1 MEKEKNVEI
10 NTIPRLF
17 WDSVKSRGE
26 KVAMREKDLGIWQ
39 EISWLQYGEKA
50 KLTGLALHTLG
61 LEKGNVVSIASEGNP
76 EWLYTDMGTIGA
88 GGISSGVYTTDSAAQ
103 VKYLVNDSATKFYFA
118 ENEEQLD
125 KILEVRNECPTL
137 KKIIV
142 YDMEGLNDF
151 HDDQVISYE
160 EFLKI
165 GEKTNQENPNLWESL
180 VNNVSPD
187 DIAIL
192 VYTSG
197 TTGPSK
203 GAMINHTN
211 LLYSS
216 NTGYDIFD
224 VMEHEE
230 QLSFLPLC
238 HILERSVS
246 VMIPLKTGAVVN
258 FAESID
264 TVPEN
269 IREVSPTVFIA
280 VPRIWEKFYSSI
292 TILMKDATFIGK
304 FFYQL
309 SINVGSKYKEY
320 FIDGKEP
327 PLSLKLSYW
336 ICNQLVLKNIK
347 KLLGLN
353 NCRYALSGAAPISP
367 DLINWYLSLGI
378 DMREGWGMT
387 ETAGVGTAFYS
398 REIKLGYVGRAVNES
413 EVRIAQDGEILFRG
427 PGVFCG
433 YLNKPEQTKE
443 TLIDGWLHTGD
454 VGEIDNYGNLKI
466 TDRKKDIIITAG
478 GKNIS
483 PSEIE
488 NELKFSPFISDA
500 VVIGDKRKF
509 LSCLIMIDEENV
521 MKHAQDNDIPFS
533 NFESLCKSEEIV
545 SLIDDEVN
553 KVNKK
558 FASVEQVKKF
568 SLIDIQ
574 LTAED
579 DELTPTMKLKR
590 KFINQKYG
598 DIIESMYQSA

>member
-1 MEKEKNVEI
+1 LEKEKNVEI

-26 KVAMREKDLGIWQ
+26 RVAMREKDLGIWQ
-39 EISWLQYGEKA
+39 EISWSHYGEKA

-160 EFLKI
+160 EFLKV
-165 GEKTNQENPNLWESL
+165 GEKTDQENPDLWKSL
-180 VNNVSPD
+180 VNSVSPE

-211 LLYSS
+211 LLYSI

-292 TILMKDATFIGK
+292 TILMKDATFVGK
-304 FFYQL
+304 FFYQF

-398 REIKLGYVGRAVNES
+398 REIKLGHVGRAVNDS

>member
-26 KVAMREKDLGIWQ
+26 RVAMREKDLGIWQ
-39 EISWLQYGEKA
+39 EISWSHYGEKA

-76 EWLYTDMGTIGA
+76 EWLYTDMGTICA

-125 KILEVRNECPTL
+125 KILEVRGECPTL
-137 KKIIV
+137 KQIIV

-160 EFLKI
+160 EFLKV
-165 GEKTNQENPNLWESL
+165 GEKTDQENPDLWESL
-180 VNNVSPD
+180 VNSVSSE

-211 LLYSS
+211 LLYSI

-304 FFYQL
+304 FFYQF

-398 REIKLGYVGRAVNES
+398 REIKLGHVGRAVNDS

>member
-1 MEKEKNVEI
+1 MEEEKNVEI
-10 NTIPRLF
+10 KSIPQLF
-17 WDSVKSRGE
+17 WNTVQARSN
-26 KVAMREKDLGIWQ
+26 KVAMREKHLGIWQ
-39 EISWLQYGEKA
+39 EVTWKQYGENA
-50 KLTGLALHTLG
+50 KKTGLALHSLG
-61 LEKGNVVSIASEGNP
+61 LKKGEVVSIASEGNP
-76 EWLYTDMGTIGA
+76 EWLYTDMGIIGA
-88 GGISSGVYTTDSAAQ
+88 GGVSSGVYTTDSASQ
-103 VKYLVNDSATKFYFA
+103 VKYLVNDSSTKFYFA

-125 KILEVRNECPTL
+125 KILEVRNDCPTL
-137 KKIIV
+137 EKIIV
-142 YDMEGLNDF
+142 YDMEGLHNYK
-151 HDDQVISYE
+151 DDQVISYDQLIE
-160 EFLKI
+160 I
-165 GEKTNQENPNLWESL
+165 GEKIDLEQPNLWNDL
-180 VNNVSPD
+180 MQNVNSE

-203 GAMINHTN
+203 GAMINHNN
-211 LLYSS
+211 LLYSV
-216 NTGYDIFD
+216 NTGLEIFEP
-224 VMEHEE
+224 MENEE

-246 VMIPLKTGAVVN
+246 VIFPLKSGAVVN

-292 TILMKDATFIGK
+292 TILMKDATFIGRY
-304 FFYQL
+304 FYDV
-309 SINVGSKYKEY
+309 SIKTGAKYKEY
-320 FIDGKEP
+320 FIEGKEP
-327 PLSLKLSYW
+327 PITLKISFWL
-336 ICNQLVLKNIK
+336 CNFFVLTNIK
-347 KLLGLN
+347 KLLGLSK
-353 NCRYALSGAAPISP
+353 CRYALSGAAPISP
-367 DLINWYLSLGI
+367 ELINWYLSLGI

-398 REIKLGYVGRAVNES
+398 REIKLGHVGRAVNQS
-413 EVRIAQDGEILFRG
+413 EVRIANDGEILFKG

-454 VGEIDNYGNLKI
+454 VGEMDNYGNIKI

-488 NELKFSPFISDA
+488 NELKFSPFVSDA

-521 MKHAQDNDIPFS
+521 MKYAQDNDIPFS
-533 NFESLCKSEEIV
+533 NFESLCKSEEV
-545 SLIDDEVN
+545 VNLIDGEVS

-590 KFINQKYG
+590 KFINQKYSN
-598 DIIESMYQSA
+598 IIENMYQSA

>member
-1 MEKEKNVEI
+1 LEKEKNVEI

-26 KVAMREKDLGIWQ
+26 RVAMREKDLGIWQ
-39 EISWLQYGEKA
+39 EISWSHYGEKA
-50 KLTGLALHTLG
+50 KLTGLALHALG

-88 GGISSGVYTTDSAAQ
+88 GGISSGVYTTDSAEQ

-125 KILEVRNECPTL
+125 KILEVRGECPSL
-137 KKIIV
+137 KQIIV
-142 YDMEGLNDF
+142 FDMEGLNDF
-151 HDDQVISYE
+151 HDDQVLSYE

-211 LLYSS
+211 LLYSI

-292 TILMKDATFIGK
+292 TILMKDATFVGK
-304 FFYQL
+304 FFYQF

-398 REIKLGYVGRAVNES
+398 REIKLGHVGRAVNDS

-598 DIIESMYQSA
+598 DIIEGMYQSA

>member
-39 EISWLQYGEKA
+39 EISWSHYGEKA

-125 KILEVRNECPTL
+125 KILEVRGECSTL
-137 KKIIV
+137 MKIIV

-165 GEKTNQENPNLWESL
+165 GEKTNQENPDLWESL

-211 LLYSS
+211 LLYSI

-292 TILMKDATFIGK
+292 TILMKDATFVGK
-304 FFYQL
+304 FFYQF

-398 REIKLGYVGRAVNES
+398 REIKLGHVGRAVNES

>member
-10 NTIPRLF
+10 NTIPSLF
-17 WDSVKSRGE
+17 WDSVSIKSN
-26 KVAMREKDLGIWQ
+26 KIAMREKHLGIWQ
-39 EISWLQYGEKA
+39 ATTWEEYGTA
-50 KLTGLALHTLG
+50 ARSVGLALHSLG
-61 LEKGNVVSIASEGNP
+61 LKKGEVVSIASEGIP
-76 EWLYTDMGTIGA
+76 EWLFTDMGTIAA
-88 GGISSGVYTTDSAAQ
+88 GGISSGVYTTDSSTQ
-103 VKYLVNDSATKFYFA
+103 VKYLVNDSKTKFYFA

-125 KILEVRNECPTL
+125 KILEVRDECPSL
-137 KKIIV
+137 EKIIV
-142 YDMEGLNDF
+142 YDMEGLHEF
-151 HDDQVISYE
+151 KDDQVISYD
-160 EFLKI
+160 EFIKI
-165 GEKTNQENPNLWESL
+165 GQKLNAEQPDLWINLINE
-180 VNNVSPD
+180 VQPD

-203 GAMINHTN
+203 GAMISNQN
-211 LLYSS
+211 LMYSI
-216 NTGYDIFD
+216 NIGLEIFKPK
-224 VMEHEE
+224 ENEE

-246 VMIPLKTGAVVN
+246 VMFPLKSGSVVN

-269 IREVSPTVFIA
+269 IREVSPTAFIA

-292 TILMKDATFIGK
+292 TIIMKDATFIGK
-304 FFYQL
+304 YFYNL
-309 SINVGSKYKEY
+309 SIKVGSRYKDY
-320 FIDGKEP
+320 FVNGENP
-327 PLSLKLSYW
+327 PLRIKIAFW
-336 ICNQLVLKNIK
+336 ICDQLVLKNIK

-353 NCRYALSGAAPISP
+353 NCRYAFSGAAPISP
-367 DLINWYLSLGI
+367 ELINWYLSLGI

-387 ETAGVGTAFYS
+387 ETAGVGTAFYT
-398 REIKLGYVGRAVNES
+398 REIKTGFVGKAVNQS
-413 EVRIAQDGEILFRG
+413 EVRIAEDGEILFKG

-433 YLNKPEQTKE
+433 YLNKPEQTNEALK
-443 TLIDGWLHTGD
+443 DGWLHTGD
-454 VGEIDNYGNLKI
+454 VGQLDNYGNMKI

-488 NELKFSPFISDA
+488 NELKFSPFVSDA
-500 VVIGDKRKF
+500 VIIGDKRKF

-521 MKHAQDNDIPFS
+521 IKFAQDNDVPFS
-533 NFESLCKSEEIV
+533 NFESLCRTKEIV
-545 SLIDDEVN
+545 ELIDSEILN
-553 KVNKK
+553 VNKK
-558 FASVEQVKKF
+558 FANVEQVKKF
-568 SLIDIQ
+568 SLIDTQ

-590 KFINQKYG
+590 KFINEKYS

>member
-39 EISWLQYGEKA
+39 EISWSHYGEKA

-125 KILEVRNECPTL
+125 KILEVRSECPTL
-137 KKIIV
+137 KKIII

-165 GEKTNQENPNLWESL
+165 GEKTNQENPDLWESL

-211 LLYSS
+211 LLYSI

-246 VMIPLKTGAVVN
+246 VMIPLKTGAVIN

-398 REIKLGYVGRAVNES
+398 REIKLGHVGRAVNDS

-533 NFESLCKSEEIV
+533 NFESLCKSEEII

>member
-17 WDSVKSRGE
+17 WDSVKSRGK

-39 EISWLQYGEKA
+39 EISWSHYGERA

-61 LEKGNVVSIASEGNP
+61 LKKGNVVSIASEGNP

-125 KILEVRNECPTL
+125 KILEVRGECPTL
-137 KKIIV
+137 KQIIV

-160 EFLKI
+160 EFLKV
-165 GEKTNQENPNLWESL
+165 GEKTDQENPDLWESL
-180 VNNVSPD
+180 VNSVSPD

-211 LLYSS
+211 LLYSI

-398 REIKLGYVGRAVNES
+398 REIKLGRVGRAVNES

-598 DIIESMYQSA
+598 NIIESMYQSA

>member
-10 NTIPRLF
+10 NTIPALF
-17 WDSVKSRGE
+17 WDSVSIKSN
-26 KVAMREKDLGIWQ
+26 KIAMREKHLGIWQ
-39 EISWLQYGEKA
+39 ATTWEEYGTA
-50 KLTGLALHTLG
+50 ARSVGLALHSLG
-61 LEKGNVVSIASEGNP
+61 LKKGEVVSIASEGIP
-76 EWLYTDMGTIGA
+76 EWLFTDMGTIAA
-88 GGISSGVYTTDSAAQ
+88 GGISSGVYTTDSSTQ
-103 VKYLVNDSATKFYFA
+103 VKYLVNDSKTKFYFA

-125 KILEVRNECPTL
+125 KILEVRDECPSL
-137 KKIIV
+137 EKIIV
-142 YDMEGLNDF
+142 YDMEGLHEF
-151 HDDQVISYE
+151 KDDQVISYD
-160 EFLKI
+160 EFIKI
-165 GEKTNQENPNLWESL
+165 GQKLNAEQPDLWINLINE
-180 VNNVSPD
+180 VQPD

-203 GAMINHTN
+203 GAMISNQN
-211 LLYSS
+211 LMYSI
-216 NTGYDIFD
+216 NIGLEIFKPK
-224 VMEHEE
+224 ENEE

-246 VMIPLKTGAVVN
+246 VMFPLKSGSVVN

-269 IREVSPTVFIA
+269 IREVSPTAFIA

-292 TILMKDATFIGK
+292 TIIMKDATFIGK
-304 FFYQL
+304 YFYNL
-309 SINVGSKYKEY
+309 SITVGSRYKDY
-320 FIDGKEP
+320 FVNGENP
-327 PLSLKLSYW
+327 PLRIKIAFW

-353 NCRYALSGAAPISP
+353 NCRYAFSGAAPISP
-367 DLINWYLSLGI
+367 ELINWYLSLGI

-387 ETAGVGTAFYS
+387 ETAGVGTAFYT
-398 REIKLGYVGRAVNES
+398 REIKTGFVGKAVNQS
-413 EVRIAQDGEILFRG
+413 EVRIAEDGEILFKG

-433 YLNKPEQTKE
+433 YLNKPEQTNEALK
-443 TLIDGWLHTGD
+443 DGWLHTGD
-454 VGEIDNYGNLKI
+454 VGQLDNYGNMKI

-488 NELKFSPFISDA
+488 NELKFSPFVSDA
-500 VVIGDKRKF
+500 VIIGDKRKF

-521 MKHAQDNDIPFS
+521 IKFAQDNDVPFS
-533 NFESLCKSEEIV
+533 NFESLCRTKEIV
-545 SLIDDEVN
+545 ELIDSEILN
-553 KVNKK
+553 VNKK
-558 FASVEQVKKF
+558 FANVEQVKKF
-568 SLIDIQ
+568 SLIDTQ

-590 KFINQKYG
+590 KFINEKYS

>member
-26 KVAMREKDLGIWQ
+26 RVAMREKDLGIWQ
-39 EISWLQYGEKA
+39 EISWSHYGEKA

-125 KILEVRNECPTL
+125 KILEVRSECPTL

-151 HDDQVISYE
+151 YDDQVISYE
-160 EFLKI
+160 EFLKK
-165 GEKTNQENPNLWESL
+165 GEKTNQENPDLWESL

-211 LLYSS
+211 LLYSI

-398 REIKLGYVGRAVNES
+398 REIKLGHVGRAVNDS

-443 TLIDGWLHTGD
+443 TLVDGWLHTGD

>member
-26 KVAMREKDLGIWQ
+26 RVAMREKDLGIWQ
-39 EISWLQYGEKA
+39 EISWSHYGEKA

-125 KILEVRNECPTL
+125 KILEVRGECPTL

-165 GEKTNQENPNLWESL
+165 GEKTNQENPDLWESL

-211 LLYSS
+211 LLYSI

-398 REIKLGYVGRAVNES
+398 REIKLGHVGRAVNDS

>member
-17 WDSVKSRGE
+17 WDSVKSRRE
-26 KVAMREKDLGIWQ
+26 RVAMREKDLGIWQ
-39 EISWLQYGEKA
+39 EISWSHYGEKA

-125 KILEVRNECPTL
+125 KILEVRSECPTL

-211 LLYSS
+211 LLYSI

-398 REIKLGYVGRAVNES
+398 REIKLGHVGRAVNDS

>member
-17 WDSVKSRGE
+17 WDSVKSRGK

-39 EISWLQYGEKA
+39 EISWSHYGERA

-125 KILEVRNECPTL
+125 KILEVRGECPSL
-137 KKIIV
+137 KQIIV
-142 YDMEGLNDF
+142 FDMEGLNDF
-151 HDDQVISYE
+151 HDDQVLSYE

-211 LLYSS
+211 LLYSI

-398 REIKLGYVGRAVNES
+398 REIKLGHVGRAVNDS

>member
-17 WDSVKSRGE
+17 WNSVKSRGE

-39 EISWLQYGEKA
+39 EISWTHYGEKA

-103 VKYLVNDSATKFYFA
+103 VKYLVNDSATNFYFA

-125 KILEVRNECPTL
+125 KILEVRSECPSL

-160 EFLKI
+160 ELLKI
-165 GEKTNQENPNLWESL
+165 GEKANQENPDLWESL

-211 LLYSS
+211 LLYSI

-398 REIKLGYVGRAVNES
+398 REIKLGHVGRAVNDS

>member
-1 MEKEKNVEI
+1 MEEKENVALDTVPKIFWNAVNTRKNK
-10 NTIPRLF
+10 T
-17 WDSVKSRGE
+17 
-26 KVAMREKDLGIWQ
+26 AMREKDLGIWQ
-39 EISWLQYGEKA
+39 SISWREYGDKA
-50 KLTGLALHTLG
+50 KYVGLALNSLG
-61 LEKGNVVSIASEGNP
+61 LNKNDVVSIASEGIP
-76 EWLYTDMGTIGA
+76 EWLFTDLGVICV
-88 GGISSGVYTTDSAAQ
+88 GGISSGVYTTDSSSQ
-103 VKYLVNDSATKFYFA
+103 VEYLVNDSKTNFYFA

-125 KILEVRNECPTL
+125 KILEVRENCPSL
-137 KKIIV
+137 KKIII
-142 YDMEGLNDF
+142 YDLEGLHDF
-151 HDDQVISYE
+151 SDPQVISFSE
-160 EFLKI
+160 LIKL
-165 GEKTNQENPNLWESL
+165 GESIDTNNPDLFESL
-180 VNNVSPD
+180 MAKVSPE

-203 GAMINHTN
+203 GAMISNKN
-211 LLYSS
+211 IVYQI
-216 NTGYDIFD
+216 NTGINIFKPQEND
-224 VMEHEE
+224 E

-238 HILERSVS
+238 HILERTVS
-246 VMIPLKTGAVVN
+246 VMYPLQTAAVIN

-269 IREVSPTVFIA
+269 IREVSPTGFIA

-292 TILMKDATFIGK
+292 TITMKDATFIGK
-304 FFYQL
+304 AFYKFAI
-309 SINVGSKYKEY
+309 SVGSKRKDY
-320 FIDGKEP
+320 ILNGEP
-327 PLSLKLSYW
+327 VPFTT
-336 ICNQLVLKNIK
+336 QLLFGFCDQFVLKNIK

-367 DLINWYLSLGI
+367 ELIDWYLSIGL

-387 ETAGVGTAFYS
+387 ETAGIGTAFYS
-398 REIKLGYVGRAVNES
+398 REIKKGCVGRAIDGS
-413 EVRIAQDGEILFRG
+413 EVQIAKDGEILFRG

-443 TLIDGWLHTGD
+443 TIIDGWLHTGD
-454 VGEIDNYGNLKI
+454 VGHLDNSGNLKI

-488 NELKFSPFISDA
+488 NELKFSAFISDA

-521 MKHAQDNDIPFS
+521 MKFAQDHDVPFS
-533 NFESLCKSEEIV
+533 NFESLCKSKEIID
-545 SLIDDEVN
+545 LIQLEVHQ
-553 KVNKK
+553 VNKK
-558 FASVEQVKKF
+558 FANVEQVKKF
-568 SLIDIQ
+568 TLIDVQ

-590 KFINQKYG
+590 KFINQKYTN
-598 DIIESMYQSA
+598 IIEAMYKTA

>member
-10 NTIPRLF
+10 NTIPSLF
-17 WDSVKSRGE
+17 WDSVSIKSN
-26 KVAMREKDLGIWQ
+26 KIAMREKHLGIWQ
-39 EISWLQYGEKA
+39 ATTWEEYGTA
-50 KLTGLALHTLG
+50 ARSIGLALHSLG
-61 LEKGNVVSIASEGNP
+61 LKKGEVVSIASEGIP
-76 EWLYTDMGTIGA
+76 EWLFTDMGTIAA
-88 GGISSGVYTTDSAAQ
+88 GGISSGVYTTDSSTQ
-103 VKYLVNDSATKFYFA
+103 VKYLVNDSKTKFYFA

-125 KILEVRNECPTL
+125 KILEVRDECPSL
-137 KKIIV
+137 EKIIV
-142 YDMEGLNDF
+142 YDMEGLHEF
-151 HDDQVISYE
+151 KDDQVISYD
-160 EFLKI
+160 EFIKI
-165 GEKTNQENPNLWESL
+165 GQKLNAEQPDLWINLINE
-180 VNNVSPD
+180 VQPD

-203 GAMINHTN
+203 GAMISNQN
-211 LLYSS
+211 LMYSI
-216 NTGYDIFD
+216 NIGLEIFKPK
-224 VMEHEE
+224 ENEE

-246 VMIPLKTGAVVN
+246 VMFPLKSGSVVN

-269 IREVSPTVFIA
+269 IREVSPTAFIA

-292 TILMKDATFIGK
+292 TIIMKDATFIGK
-304 FFYQL
+304 YFYNL
-309 SINVGSKYKEY
+309 SIKVGSRYKDY
-320 FIDGKEP
+320 FVNGENP
-327 PLSLKLSYW
+327 PLRIKIAFW
-336 ICNQLVLKNIK
+336 ICDQLVLKNIK

-353 NCRYALSGAAPISP
+353 NCRYAFSGAAPISP
-367 DLINWYLSLGI
+367 ELINWYLSLGI

-387 ETAGVGTAFYS
+387 ETAGVGTAFYT
-398 REIKLGYVGRAVNES
+398 REIKTGFVGKAVNQS
-413 EVRIAQDGEILFRG
+413 EVRIAEDGEILFKG

-433 YLNKPEQTKE
+433 YLNKPEQTNEALK
-443 TLIDGWLHTGD
+443 DGWLHTGD
-454 VGEIDNYGNLKI
+454 VGQLDNYGNMKI

-488 NELKFSPFISDA
+488 NELKFSPFVSDA
-500 VVIGDKRKF
+500 VIIGDKRKF

-521 MKHAQDNDIPFS
+521 IKFAQDNDVPFS
-533 NFESLCKSEEIV
+533 NFESLCRTKEIV
-545 SLIDDEVN
+545 ELIDSEILN
-553 KVNKK
+553 VNKK
-558 FASVEQVKKF
+558 FANVEQVKKF
-568 SLIDIQ
+568 SLIDTQ

-590 KFINQKYG
+590 KFINEKYS

>member
-26 KVAMREKDLGIWQ
+26 RVAMREKDLGIWQ
-39 EISWLQYGEKA
+39 EISWSHYGEKA
-50 KLTGLALHTLG
+50 KLTGLALHALG

-125 KILEVRNECPTL
+125 KILEVRGECPSL
-137 KKIIV
+137 KQIIV
-142 YDMEGLNDF
+142 FDMEGLNDF
-151 HDDQVISYE
+151 HDDQVLSYE

-180 VNNVSPD
+180 VNNLSPN

-211 LLYSS
+211 LLYSI

-398 REIKLGYVGRAVNES
+398 REIKLGHVGRAVNDS

>member
-26 KVAMREKDLGIWQ
+26 RVAMREKDLGIWQ
-39 EISWLQYGEKA
+39 EISWSHYGEKA

-103 VKYLVNDSATKFYFA
+103 VNYLVNDSATKFYFA

-125 KILEVRNECPTL
+125 KILEVRSECPTL

-165 GEKTNQENPNLWESL
+165 GEKTNQENPDLWESL
-180 VNNVSPD
+180 ANNVSPD

-211 LLYSS
+211 LLYSI

-398 REIKLGYVGRAVNES
+398 REIKLGHVGRAVNDS
-413 EVRIAQDGEILFRG
+413 DVRIAQDGEILFRG

-545 SLIDDEVN
+545 ALIDDEVN
-553 KVNKK
+553 RVNKK

>member
-39 EISWLQYGEKA
+39 EISWSHYGERA

-125 KILEVRNECPTL
+125 KILEVRGECPTL
-137 KKIIV
+137 KQIIV

-151 HDDQVISYE
+151 HDDQVISHE

-165 GEKTNQENPNLWESL
+165 GEKTNQENPDLWESL
-180 VNNVSPD
+180 VNSVSPE

-211 LLYSS
+211 LLYSI

-304 FFYQL
+304 FFYQF

-398 REIKLGYVGRAVNES
+398 REIKLGHVGRAVNDS

>member
-26 KVAMREKDLGIWQ
+26 RVAMREKDLGIWQ
-39 EISWLQYGEKA
+39 EISWSHYGEKA

-125 KILEVRNECPTL
+125 KILEVRSECPTL

-160 EFLKI
+160 EFLKM
-165 GEKTNQENPNLWESL
+165 GEKTSQENPDLWESL

-211 LLYSS
+211 LLYSI

-398 REIKLGYVGRAVNES
+398 REIKLGHVGRAVNDS

>member
-39 EISWLQYGEKA
+39 EISWSQYGERA
-50 KLTGLALHTLG
+50 KLTGLALSTLG

-125 KILEVRNECPTL
+125 KILEVRSECPTL

-165 GEKTNQENPNLWESL
+165 GEKTNQENPDLWESL

-211 LLYSS
+211 LLYSI

-398 REIKLGYVGRAVNES
+398 REIKLGHVGRAVNDS
-413 EVRIAQDGEILFRG
+413 EVRIAKDGEILFRG

-533 NFESLCKSEEIV
+533 NFESLCKSEEII

>member
-26 KVAMREKDLGIWQ
+26 RVAMREKDLGIWQ
-39 EISWLQYGEKA
+39 EISWSHYGEKA
-50 KLTGLALHTLG
+50 KLTGLALHALG

-125 KILEVRNECPTL
+125 KILEVRGECPSL
-137 KKIIV
+137 KQIIV
-142 YDMEGLNDF
+142 FDMEGLNDF
-151 HDDQVISYE
+151 HDDQVLSYE

-211 LLYSS
+211 LLYSI

-292 TILMKDATFIGK
+292 TILMKDATFVGK
-304 FFYQL
+304 FFYQF

-398 REIKLGYVGRAVNES
+398 REIKLGHVGRAVNDS

>member
-1 MEKEKNVEI
+1 MEEKENVALDTVPKIFWNAVNTRKNK
-10 NTIPRLF
+10 T
-17 WDSVKSRGE
+17 
-26 KVAMREKDLGIWQ
+26 AMREKDLGIWQ
-39 EISWLQYGEKA
+39 SISWKEYGEKA
-50 KLTGLALHTLG
+50 KYIGLALNSLG
-61 LEKGNVVSIASEGNP
+61 LDKGDVVSIASEGIP
-76 EWLYTDMGTIGA
+76 EWLFTDLGVICV
-88 GGISSGVYTTDSAAQ
+88 GGISSGVYTTDSSSQ
-103 VKYLVNDSATKFYFA
+103 VEYLVNDSKTSFYFA

-125 KILEVRNECPTL
+125 KILEVRENCPSL
-137 KKIIV
+137 KKIII
-142 YDMEGLNDF
+142 YDLEGLHDF
-151 HDDQVISYE
+151 SDPQVISFSE
-160 EFLKI
+160 LIKL
-165 GEKTNQENPNLWESL
+165 GESIDKNNPDLFESL
-180 VNNVSPD
+180 MAKVSPE

-203 GAMINHTN
+203 GAMISNKN
-211 LLYSS
+211 IVYQI
-216 NTGYDIFD
+216 NTGINIFKPQEND
-224 VMEHEE
+224 E

-238 HILERSVS
+238 HILERTVS
-246 VMIPLKTGAVVN
+246 VMYPLQTAAVIN

-269 IREVSPTVFIA
+269 IREVSPTGFIA

-292 TILMKDATFIGK
+292 TITMKDATFIGK
-304 FFYQL
+304 AFYKFAI
-309 SINVGSKYKEY
+309 SVGSKRKDY
-320 FIDGKEP
+320 ILNGEP
-327 PLSLKLSYW
+327 VPFTT
-336 ICNQLVLKNIK
+336 QLLFGFCDQFVLKNIK

-367 DLINWYLSLGI
+367 ELIDWYLSIGL

-387 ETAGVGTAFYS
+387 ETAGIGTAFYS
-398 REIKLGYVGRAVNES
+398 REIKKGCVGRAIDGS
-413 EVRIAQDGEILFRG
+413 EVQIAKDGEILFRG

-433 YLNKPEQTKE
+433 YLNKPEQTNE
-443 TLIDGWLHTGD
+443 TIIDGWLHTGD
-454 VGEIDNYGNLKI
+454 VGHLDNSGNLKI

-488 NELKFSPFISDA
+488 NELKFSAFISDA

-521 MKHAQDNDIPFS
+521 MKFAQDHDVPFS
-533 NFESLCKSEEIV
+533 NFESLCKSKEIID
-545 SLIDDEVN
+545 LIQLEVN
-553 KVNKK
+553 QVNKK

-568 SLIDIQ
+568 TLIDVQ

-590 KFINQKYG
+590 KFINQKYTN
-598 DIIESMYQSA
+598 IIEAMYKTA

>member
-1 MEKEKNVEI
+1 MEKEKDVEI

-17 WDSVKSRGE
+17 WKSVVTKSNQ
-26 KVAMREKDLGIWQ
+26 VAMREKHLGIWQ
-39 EISWLQYGEKA
+39 STTWKEYGIA
-50 KLTGLALHTLG
+50 ARNTGLALHFLG
-61 LEKGNVVSIASEGNP
+61 LRKGEVVSIASEGIP
-76 EWLYTDMGTIGA
+76 EWLFTDMGTVAA
-88 GGISSGVYTTDSAAQ
+88 GGISSGVYTTDSSSQ
-103 VKYLVNDSATKFYFA
+103 VKYLVNDSKTKFYFA

-125 KILEVRNECPTL
+125 KILEVRNECPSL
-137 KKIIV
+137 EKIIV
-142 YDMEGLNDF
+142 YDMEGLHTF
-151 HDDQVISYE
+151 EDDQVISYE
-160 EFLKI
+160 DFTKL
-165 GEKTNQENPNLWESL
+165 GEKLNQEQPNLWL
-180 VNNVSPD
+180 NLLNKVLPD

-203 GAMINHTN
+203 GAMINNKN
-211 LLYSS
+211 LMYSV
-216 NTGYDIFD
+216 NVGLEIFKPK
-224 VMEHEE
+224 ENEE

-246 VMIPLKTGAVVN
+246 VMFPLLSGAVVN
-258 FAESID
+258 FAENID

-292 TILMKDATFIGK
+292 TIIMKDATFIGK
-304 FFYQL
+304 YFYSL
-309 SINVGSKYKEY
+309 SIRVGSKYKDY
-320 FIDGKEP
+320 FVDGKEP
-327 PLSLKLSYW
+327 PLTTKIAFW
-336 ICNQLVLKNIK
+336 ICDQLVLKNIK

-353 NCRYALSGAAPISP
+353 KCRYALSGAAPISP
-367 DLINWYLSLGI
+367 ELINWYLSLGI

-387 ETAGVGTAFYS
+387 ETAGVGTAFYT
-398 REIKLGYVGRAVNES
+398 REIKTGFVGRAVNQS
-413 EVRIAQDGEILFRG
+413 EVKIAEDGEILFKG

-433 YLNKPEQTKE
+433 YLNKPEQTNE
-443 TLIDGWLHTGD
+443 ALVNGWLHTGD
-454 VGEIDNYGNLKI
+454 VGQLDNYGNMKI

-500 VVIGDKRKF
+500 VIIGDKRKF

-521 MKHAQDNDIPFS
+521 IKFAQDNDVPFS
-533 NFESLCKSEEIV
+533 NFESLCLRKEIV
-545 SLIDDEVN
+545 DLIDNEIA

-558 FASVEQVKKF
+558 FANVEQVKKF

-590 KFINQKYG
+590 KFINEKYNS
-598 DIIESMYQSA
+598 IIESMYQSA

>member
-10 NTIPRLF
+10 STIPQLF
-17 WDSVKSRGE
+17 WNSVTSRADR
-26 KVAMREKDLGIWQ
+26 VAMREKDLGIWQ
-39 EISWLQYGEKA
+39 EISWTVYGEKA
-50 KLTGLALHTLG
+50 KLTGLALHSLG
-61 LEKGNVVSIASEGNP
+61 LEKGNVVSIASEGMP

-88 GGISSGVYTTDSAAQ
+88 GGISSGIYTTDSAEQ
-103 VKYLVNDSATKFYFA
+103 VKYLVNDSSTKFYFA

-125 KILEVRNECPTL
+125 KILEVRSECPSL
-137 KKIIV
+137 KQIIV
-142 YDMEGLNDF
+142 FDMEGLNEF

-165 GEKTNQENPNLWESL
+165 GEKANQEKPDLWESL
-180 VNNVSPD
+180 INNVNSS

-203 GAMINHTN
+203 GAMINHEN
-211 LLYSS
+211 ILYSI
-216 NTGYDIFD
+216 NTGYDIFET
-224 VMEHEE
+224 MEHEE

-304 FFYQL
+304 YSYQF
-309 SINVGSKYKEY
+309 SINVGSRYKEY
-320 FIDGKEP
+320 FIDGKVP
-327 PLSLKLSYW
+327 PLSLKILYW
-336 ICNQLVLKNIK
+336 LCNQLVLKNIK

-353 NCRYALSGAAPISP
+353 NCRYGLSGAAPISP
-367 DLINWYLSLGI
+367 ELINWYLSLGV

-387 ETAGVGTAFYS
+387 ETSGVGTAFYS
-398 REIKLGYVGRAVNES
+398 REIKLGHVGRAVNDS
-413 EVRIAQDGEILFRG
+413 EIRIAEDGEILFKG

-454 VGEIDNYGNLKI
+454 VGEMDNYGNVKI

-488 NELKFSPFISDA
+488 NELKFSPFVSDA

-533 NFESLCKSEEIV
+533 NFESLCKSKDIV
-545 SLIDDEVN
+545 ELIDNEVSS
-553 KVNKK
+553 VNKK
-558 FASVEQVKKF
+558 FANVEQIKKF
-568 SLIDIQ
+568 SLIDTQ

-590 KFINQKYG
+590 KFINDKYSSVI
-598 DIIESMYQSA
+598 DQMYQSA

>member
-39 EISWLQYGEKA
+39 EISWSHYGEKA

-125 KILEVRNECPTL
+125 KILEVRGECPSL
-137 KKIIV
+137 KQIIV
-142 YDMEGLNDF
+142 FDMEGLNDF

-180 VNNVSPD
+180 VKSVSPD

-211 LLYSS
+211 LLYSI

-292 TILMKDATFIGK
+292 TILMKDATFVGK
-304 FFYQL
+304 FFYQF

-336 ICNQLVLKNIK
+336 MCNQLVLKNIK

-398 REIKLGYVGRAVNES
+398 REIKLGHVGRAVNES

-545 SLIDDEVN
+545 ALIDDEVN

>member
-1 MEKEKNVEI
+1 LEKEKNVEI

-26 KVAMREKDLGIWQ
+26 RVAMREKDLGIWQ
-39 EISWLQYGEKA
+39 EISWSHYGEKA
-50 KLTGLALHTLG
+50 KLTGLALHALG

-125 KILEVRNECPTL
+125 KILEVRGECPTL

-160 EFLKI
+160 EFLKV
-165 GEKTNQENPNLWESL
+165 GEKTDQENPDLWKSL
-180 VNNVSPD
+180 VNSVSPE

-211 LLYSS
+211 LLYSI

-246 VMIPLKTGAVVN
+246 VMIPLKTVAVVN

-292 TILMKDATFIGK
+292 TILMKDATFVGK
-304 FFYQL
+304 FFYQF

-398 REIKLGYVGRAVNES
+398 REIKLGHVGRAVNDS

>member
-1 MEKEKNVEI
+1 LEKEKNVEI

-17 WDSVKSRGE
+17 WDSVKFRGE
-26 KVAMREKDLGIWQ
+26 RVAMREKDLGIWQ
-39 EISWLQYGEKA
+39 EISWSHYGEKA
-50 KLTGLALHTLG
+50 KLTGLALYTLG

-125 KILEVRNECPTL
+125 KILEVRGECPTL
-137 KKIIV
+137 KQIIV

-160 EFLKI
+160 EFLKV
-165 GEKTNQENPNLWESL
+165 GEKTEKENPDLWESL
-180 VNNVSPD
+180 VNSVSPE

-211 LLYSS
+211 LLYSI

-304 FFYQL
+304 FFYQF

-398 REIKLGYVGRAVNES
+398 REIKLGHVGRAVNDS
-413 EVRIAQDGEILFRG
+413 EVRIAKDGEILFRG

>member
-17 WDSVKSRGE
+17 WDSVKSRRE
-26 KVAMREKDLGIWQ
+26 RVAMREKDLGIWQ
-39 EISWLQYGEKA
+39 EISWSHYGEKA
-50 KLTGLALHTLG
+50 KLTGLALHALG

-125 KILEVRNECPTL
+125 KILEVRGECPTL
-137 KKIIV
+137 KQIIV

-160 EFLKI
+160 EFLKV
-165 GEKTNQENPNLWESL
+165 GEKTDQENPDLWKSL
-180 VNNVSPD
+180 VNSVSPE

-203 GAMINHTN
+203 GAMINHKN
-211 LLYSS
+211 LLYSI

-398 REIKLGYVGRAVNES
+398 REIKLGHVGRAVNDS

>member
-1 MEKEKNVEI
+1 MEEKENVALDTVPKI
-10 NTIPRLF
+10 FWNAVNTR
-17 WDSVKSRGE
+17 KH
-26 KVAMREKDLGIWQ
+26 KTAMREKDLGIWQ
-39 EISWLQYGEKA
+39 SISWKEYGEKA
-50 KLTGLALHTLG
+50 KYIGLALNSLG
-61 LEKGNVVSIASEGNP
+61 LDKGDVVSIASEGIP
-76 EWLYTDMGTIGA
+76 EWLFTDLGVICV
-88 GGISSGVYTTDSAAQ
+88 GGISSGVYTTDSSSQ
-103 VKYLVNDSATKFYFA
+103 VEYLVNDSKTSFYFA

-125 KILEVRNECPTL
+125 KILEVRDNCPSL
-137 KKIIV
+137 KKIII
-142 YDMEGLNDF
+142 YDLEGLHDF
-151 HDDQVISYE
+151 SDPQVISFSE
-160 EFLKI
+160 LIKL
-165 GEKTNQENPNLWESL
+165 GESIDKNNPDLFESL
-180 VNNVSPD
+180 MAKVSPE

-203 GAMINHTN
+203 GAMISNKN
-211 LLYSS
+211 IVYQI
-216 NTGYDIFD
+216 NTGINIFKPQEND
-224 VMEHEE
+224 E

-238 HILERSVS
+238 HILERTVS
-246 VMIPLKTGAVVN
+246 VMYPLQTAAVIN

-269 IREVSPTVFIA
+269 IREVSPTGFIA

-292 TILMKDATFIGK
+292 TITMKDATFIGK
-304 FFYQL
+304 AFYKFAI
-309 SINVGSKYKEY
+309 SVGSKRKDY
-320 FIDGKEP
+320 ILNGEP
-327 PLSLKLSYW
+327 VPFTT
-336 ICNQLVLKNIK
+336 QLLFGFCDQFVLKNIK

-367 DLINWYLSLGI
+367 ELIDWYLSIGL

-387 ETAGVGTAFYS
+387 ETAGIGTAFYS
-398 REIKLGYVGRAVNES
+398 REIKKGCVGRAIDGS
-413 EVRIAQDGEILFRG
+413 EVQIAKDGEILFRG

>member
-17 WDSVKSRGE
+17 WDSVKSREE

-39 EISWLQYGEKA
+39 EISWSHYGERA

-125 KILEVRNECPTL
+125 KILEVRSECPTL

-151 HDDQVISYE
+151 HDDQVISHE

-165 GEKTNQENPNLWESL
+165 GEKTYQENPDLWESL

-211 LLYSS
+211 LLYSI

-398 REIKLGYVGRAVNES
+398 REIKLGHVGRAVNDS

-483 PSEIE
+483 PSDIE
-488 NELKFSPFISDA
+488 NDLKFSPFISDA

>member
-39 EISWLQYGEKA
+39 EISWSHYGEKA
-50 KLTGLALHTLG
+50 KLTGLALHALG

-125 KILEVRNECPTL
+125 KILEVRGECPTL
-137 KKIIV
+137 KQIIV

-151 HDDQVISYE
+151 HDEQVISYE
-160 EFLKI
+160 EFLKV
-165 GEKTNQENPNLWESL
+165 GEKTDQENPDLWKSL
-180 VNNVSPD
+180 VNSVSPE

-211 LLYSS
+211 LLYSI

-292 TILMKDATFIGK
+292 TILMKDATFVGK
-304 FFYQL
+304 FFYQF

-398 REIKLGYVGRAVNES
+398 REIKLGHVGRAVNDS

>member
-1 MEKEKNVEI
+1 LEKEKNVEI

-39 EISWLQYGEKA
+39 EISWSHYGERA

-125 KILEVRNECPTL
+125 KILEVRSECPTL

-160 EFLKI
+160 ELLKI
-165 GEKTNQENPNLWESL
+165 GEKANQENPDLWESL

-211 LLYSS
+211 LLYSI

-327 PLSLKLSYW
+327 PLSLRLSYW

-398 REIKLGYVGRAVNES
+398 REIKLGHVGRAVNDS

-568 SLIDIQ
+568 SLINIQ